1 MFGRFMVP
9 PINGLAGT
17 QGEREDWEAGG
28 RSEK

>member
-9 PINGLAGT
+9 PVNGLAGT
-17 QGEREDWEAGG
+17 LGEREDSEAGG